1 MTPSRPARLYTLDE
15 ARALVPRL
23 RALLTALR
31 VERRQ
36 LVAETEALRKIA
48 PAMRGNG
55 HAVEA
60 SRHEE
65 RVTELTA
72 AIRGKLGQIAAMGI
86 EVKDL
91 ETGLVDFPTLRDGR
105 IVYLCWRADEPTV
118 AYWHELDAGLAGRQH
133 LDE

>member
-1 MTPSRPARLYTLDE
+1 MTPSRPKRLYTLEE

-23 RALLTALR
+23 RGLLTALQ

-36 LVAETEALRKIA
+36 LAAEAAALRNIA

-65 RVTELTA
+65 RVAQLTA
-72 AIRGKLGQIAAMGI
+72 AIRAKLGQIAALGI
-86 EVKDL
+86 EVKDV
-91 ETGLVDFPTLRDGR
+91 ETGLVDFPSLRDGR
-105 IVYLCWRADEPTV
+105 VVYLCWHADEPTV
-118 AYWHELDAGLAGRQH
+118 AYWHELDAGFAGRQP